1 MKHLILSFLMGAVI
15 VTATTAGAHVKG
27 DLPVQIQPTITG
39 SVASANEHAVT
50 VNTDGGENM
59 VFEVDS
65 RSMVPTDLSAGTRVR
80 IEFHLMESGK
90 YHAARIT
97 PIRGGEMS
105 ESEGKMPAEH
115 AENYGTPSQSEGT
128 SASGTAYTPEASRTT
143 SPASSGTGQEV
154 RTEPYPAGSATTVE
168 TSGSS
173 PAPTASEPSNE
184 SREEAAKPG
193 DQELPQTSSS
203 IPLLG
208 ILGLMALGAGLL
220 LWLARRRRSA

>member
-1 MKHLILSFLMGAVI
+1 MKRLTLSVAMAAALA
-15 VTATTAGAHVKG
+15 TASTAGAHAKTEFAKQ
-27 DLPVQIQPTITG
+27 LQPTITG
-39 SVASANEHAVT
+39 SVASVNEHSVT

-59 VFEVDS
+59 LFEVDS
-65 RSMVPTDLSAGTRVR
+65 RSMVPTELPAGTRVR

-97 PIRGGEMS
+97 PIRGGEMT

-115 AENYGTPSQSEGT
+115 AGNWGAPSGESEGSST
-128 SASGTAYTPEASRTT
+128 SGTTYTPEASRT
-143 SPASSGTGQEV
+143 PAAAGTEQHMTE
-154 RTEPYPAGSATTVE
+154 RTEPYPAGSETKVESSSGTPSTTTSSSNQSNEEATTGE
-168 TSGSS
+168 
-173 PAPTASEPSNE
+173 
-184 SREEAAKPG
+184 
-193 DQELPQTSSS
+193 QELPQTSSS